1 LYSILANFARAVS
14 AKVED
19 CDFLAFSNVTQCM
32 YSMSFDAL
40 VPTFLCVII
49 ASMVDATGFQEE
61 TSANSAHLYGKRV
74 GATDTET
81 LLGNI

>member
-1 LYSILANFARAVS
+1 
-14 AKVED
+14 
-19 CDFLAFSNVTQCM
+19 M